1 MPRKAHSDEQI
12 SAALQDRESGTKVAE
27 LCRRMGISQAAYFVE
42 EEVRGFGGSELRE
55 LRQLREENSK
65 LKQWPI
71 FRSIDMSSQE
81 IVAKKL

>member
-42 EEVRGFGGSELRE
+42 EEVRGFGG
-55 LRQLREENSK
+55 Q
-65 LKQWPI
+65 
-71 FRSIDMSSQE
+71 
-81 IVAKKL
+81 